1 MPTITFQDGYEG
13 TQDFGKVSDQ
23 SKVNGIVNTRK
34 GWRKA
39 IGLFIS
45 FKEFFHTKIVTIIMT
60 LGQNPSNTINFPID
74 LFKLFDPMKITPSV
88 K

>member
-34 GWRKA
+34 G
-39 IGLFIS
+39 
-45 FKEFFHTKIVTIIMT
+45 
-60 LGQNPSNTINFPID
+60 
-74 LFKLFDPMKITPSV
+74 
-88 K
+88 